1 MFLQLLVGMLRTV
14 PGIEVRGTVKTV
26 AEAIR
31 AVRAEAFDVLV
42 LDLKLPDGDGLDV
55 LRVAAET
62 HPRID
67 CIVLSSKADEF
78 SCPQG
83 LLNNLRALVDK
94 SQAFEQLQTALAAVV
109 RLRGLEVRPASS
121 LPDAAAILRPR
132 ELQVFRLIGQGR
144 KTAEIGQ
151 QLNISK
157 NTVETHRKNIAAK
170 LGASGAELV
179 RMATLHNQTSLQG

>member
-55 LRVAAET
+55 LRVAAEA

-67 CIVLSSKADEF
+67 C
-78 SCPQG
+78 C
-83 LLNNLRALVDK
+83 
-94 SQAFEQLQTALAAVV
+94 
-109 RLRGLEVRPASS
+109 
-121 LPDAAAILRPR
+121 
-132 ELQVFRLIGQGR
+132 
-144 KTAEIGQ
+144 
-151 QLNISK
+151 
-157 NTVETHRKNIAAK
+157 
-170 LGASGAELV
+170 
-179 RMATLHNQTSLQG
+179 